1 MQTRFSL
8 TDVQAALDRNGQDVL
23 KASLDLGCSPA
34 TVYNAKRTMRE
45 AQVQALVDH
54 NEVNAKALRGETPA
68 PAPPAAEPT
77 VIAASAPPEPA
88 PADDTV
94 DAFDIRCTTTPAIPT
109 PDPFWIE
116 RESYRDMAAYLKM
129 GLIVGLTGPAGVGKT
144 AGAQQFAA
152 KERIPFYRASLD
164 TSDGLRKLF
173 GRISLRDARTYF
185 VESLALRTLR
195 GAGDTGAVL
204 LLDEITKADPTK
216 GALLHELL
224 DSRQF
229 VVNEAKGGRGEV
241 ITIPANVHIV
251 CAGNP
256 PTGAFAGTMRQ
267 NAALINRMVVID
279 VPPFVAAD
287 YKTLL
292 DRFDSNSTLEEQER
306 DDIARFFGEVTEAV
320 TKQSCKVQVSVRNL
334 KMVLAARIA
343 GIPMVK
349 AITHA
354 LVNQADFIGDKDG
367 ADLIKGLIITHGLNT
382 TAA

>member
-1 MQTRFSL
+1 MKTRYSL
-8 TDVQAALDRNGQDVL
+8 ADVQAALDKNGQDVL
-23 KASLDLGCSPA
+23 KASLSLGCSPA
-34 TVYNAKRTMRE
+34 TIYNAKRAMRE
-45 AQVQALVDH
+45 QNVATITQA
-54 NEVNAKALRGETPA
+54 VNAPTPL
-68 PAPPAAEPT
+68 PDPPPAEPITIAE
-77 VIAASAPPEPA
+77 SGPEPITE
-88 PADDTV
+88 PEPDDTV
-94 DAFDIRCTTTPAIPT
+94 DAFDIRCTATPAVPT

-152 KERIPFYRASLD
+152 KERLPFYRASLD

-185 VESLALRTLR
+185 VESLALKTLR
-195 GAGDTGAVL
+195 GASKTGAVL

-241 ITIPANVHIV
+241 ITIPSNVHII

-267 NAALINRMVVID
+267 NAALINRMVVVQ
-279 VPPFVAAD
+279 VPPFTGED

-292 DRFDSNSTLEEQER
+292 DRFDSESSLEEQER
-306 DDIARFFGEVTEAV
+306 ADVARFFGEVTKAV
-320 TKQSCKVQVSVRNL
+320 TQQGCKVQVSVRNL
-334 KMVLAARIA
+334 KMVLKARIA

-367 ADLIKGLIITHGLNT
+367 ADLIKGLLITHGLDT
-382 TAA
+382 TATATT